1 VARKPWEQLD
11 NESNAAYARFLAYR
25 NLGPLRTLQKAYE
38 THQACQPAKNRNKS
52 QAPTGAWTDDS
63 TAYNWKERATAWD
76 VANLLQEG
84 EQAATLYVGA
94 MRKHARKV
102 YESLD
107 QLEPE
112 RYDDAIKG
120 LELLAKLF
128 PPDVLASLISN
139 KHTETG
145 HE

>member
-38 THQACQPAKNRNKS
+38 AHQADQPVKNRNKS
-52 QAPTGAWTDDS
+52 QAPTGVWTDDS
-63 TAYNWKERATAWD
+63 TAHNWRERATAWD

-84 EQAATLYVGA
+84 EQAATFYVGA

-128 PPDVLASLISN
+128 PPDVLAALINSQHN
-139 KHTETG
+139 RSG
-145 HE
+145 DG

>member
-11 NESNAAYARFLAYR
+11 TESNAAYVRFLSYR

-38 THQACQPAKNRNKS
+38 THQADQPAKKRNKS
-52 QAPTGAWTDDS
+52 QAPTGVWTDDS
-63 TAYNWKERATAWD
+63 TAYNWRERATAWD

-84 EQAATLYVGA
+84 EQAATFYVGA

-107 QLEPE
+107 QLDPE

-128 PPDVLASLISN
+128 PPDVLAALINSQHN
-139 KHTETG
+139 RSG
-145 HE
+145 DG